1 MNSAPNIERI
11 KLARES
17 RGYSQSTL
25 AKELKSASQ
34 VLLSKIEKG
43 LANIT
48 DDVLNE
54 ISSVL
59 DYPKEFFYAKHD
71 VYPLK
76 HFYFRKNLGTSVI
89 KAKFLESQ
97 INIISGNICDLLDSV
112 EIDTDLPYTDLNKT
126 GLSPEQMAQRVR
138 EYFNL
143 PKGPIK
149 DIVKTVEQQGII
161 IHLFDFSLDLKIS
174 GVSLINKAGVPVMI
188 LNKNQPNS
196 RMVFTIAHELGHI
209 LMHFKGGIISED
221 RDVENE
227 ADRFASSFLMPN
239 DEIRSSLFY
248 LNDEKLGDLKRYW
261 KVSIQALLFKAKY
274 LNTINQDQ
282 YRRWVTKINYYGWRK
297 LEPLEFEN
305 SEPQLLVKIL
315 KLHFEQLDYSKTELT
330 KMLGLHPNEFDKI
343 YINEYSQLHEYLEK
357 DPKVRKLKISLQ
369 LS

>member
-1 MNSAPNIERI
+1 MNSTLNIERI

-25 AKELKSASQ
+25 AKELNSASQ

-59 DYPKEFFYAKHD
+59 SYPKEFFYAKHD

-76 HFYFRKNLGTSVI
+76 HFYFRKNLGTSVV
-89 KAKFLESQ
+89 KAKLLESQ

-112 EIDTDLPYTDLNKT
+112 EIETDLPYTDLNKT
-126 GLSPEQMAQRVR
+126 GLSPEKMAERVR

-149 DIVKTVEQQGII
+149 DIVKVVEQQGII
-161 IHLFDFSLDLKIS
+161 LHIFDFNLDLKIS
-174 GVSLINKAGVPVMI
+174 GLSLITKAGVPVMI
-188 LNKNQPNS
+188 LNKNQPAS

-209 LMHFKGGIISED
+209 LMHFKGGIISEE

-239 DEIRSSLFY
+239 EEIRSSLCY
-248 LNDEKLGDLKRYW
+248 LTDEKLGDLKRYW
-261 KVSIQALLFKAKY
+261 KVSIQALLFKAKS
-274 LNTINQDQ
+274 LNTINTDQ

-297 LEPLEFEN
+297 QEPMEFEN
-305 SEPQLLVKIL
+305 SEPQLLVKIFR
-315 KLHFEQLDYSKTELT
+315 LHFEQLDYSKSELS
-330 KMLGLHPNEFDKI
+330 KMFGLHTNEFDKM
-343 YINEYSQLHEYLEK
+343 YLNEYSSLRDYLDH
-357 DPKVRKLKISLQ
+357 DPKVRKLKVIL
-369 LS
+369 

>member
-1 MNSAPNIERI
+1 MNATNVERI

-25 AKELKSASQ
+25 SKEMKSASQ

-43 LANIT
+43 LANVT

-54 ISSVL
+54 LSSVL
-59 DYPKEFFYAKHD
+59 GYPKEFFYKKHD

-76 HFYFRKNLGTSVI
+76 HFYFRKNLGTSMI
-89 KAKFLESQ
+89 KARLLESH
-97 INIISGNICDLLDSV
+97 INIMSGNICDLLDAV
-112 EIDTDLPYTDLNKT
+112 EIETDLPYTDLHKT

-149 DIVKTVEQQGII
+149 DIIKVVEQQGVI
-161 IHLFDFSLDLKIS
+161 IHLFDFNADLKIS
-174 GVSLINKAGVPVMI
+174 GVSFITPAGVPVMI

-209 LMHFKGGIISED
+209 LMHFRGGIISED

-227 ADRFASSFLMPN
+227 ADRFASSFLLPSE
-239 DEIRSSLFY
+239 EIKSSLYY
-248 LNDEKLGDLKRYW
+248 LTDEKLGDLKRYW
-261 KVSIQALLFKAKY
+261 KVSIQALLFKAKVLGT
-274 LNTINQDQ
+274 LNPDQ

-305 SEPQLLVKIL
+305 SEPKLLFKML
-315 KLHFEQLDYSKTELT
+315 KLHFEQLDYSKEELS
-330 KMLGLHPNEFDKI
+330 KMFGLNSAEFDQI
-343 YINEYSQLHEYLEK
+343 YLQAYSELHQYL
-357 DPKVRKLKISLQ
+357 DVDTKVRKLKIAI
-369 LS
+369 